1 MKPRNGFSST
11 RNQYGAYWE
20 LIIRALGLKETRS
33 FTPTLLELCCGR
45 SELLHYIDTSP
56 YENQPSFDY
65 IGIDLQHITYSDCQM
80 QWSESD
86 KESAFSRRTSKIEE
100 SATKNGNK
108 HDSNYQTQN
117 GSRYFS
123 QQDALEHKAIASIVS
138 KQDKNPVNMVFCRIP
153 FTASNDDESANGQL
167 DWRFIESALELLDET
182 NGKAVLVA
190 PMRMLKPDRDDEAA
204 KRVISSNRIASV
216 TLLEEG
222 WDLRKPVKVALMVL
236 DRNQHKT
243 IRVVNATG
251 VSKAVSKSG
260 DTPTR
265 TTTSGANSDDLQKN
279 EIDAIFEA
287 WTNKV
292 SPIPSLDAE
301 PSDLFF
307 SKGEADG
314 SFVNRML
321 LNNEEKRTI
330 GDICYVSR
338 GISKK
343 EVLKKHEDAR
353 AGHNARYYPYVT
365 ASDLIDGEIAVQGHS
380 MRCIAQG
387 KATMV
392 DIRTPSSAQKR
403 AMLKPPVILVSRN
416 GYPFKISYIGHD
428 ADYPIIPSDSLY
440 AIQSGFE
447 DDLLLCFAH
456 LMSDKGQSELRAA
469 SSGSAISQISQNA
482 IKNIAI
488 PDYSPDIKDDVI
500 RNVFDELVSQSRRMM
515 SLLDE
520 ADLIERSR
528 RHLLPTLE
536 NLQNA
541 LRDRFDEEKDLSA
554 DQKEAMRAIVLGRD
568 VFVTTTPGQNAPLI
582 YQASVA
588 ALGGTTVVVSTSPAF
603 AEQQVE
609 KIKNHL
615 HSGYL
620 DDPRTNSKADK
631 VHSLLEQVRNGEL
644 QILYVTPSYLSNEE
658 FLNAIGNADV
668 PLVVVE
674 ETQRTNNPDST
685 LNEICDQTRA
695 FINCLRHRPVVAV
708 FLATTTSKTKR
719 YIAETLNMRNP
730 LSVELRVD

>member
-33 FTPTLLELCCGR
+33 LTPTLLELCCGR
-45 SELLHYIDTSP
+45 SELLHYIDTLP
-56 YENQPSFDY
+56 YEYQPSFDY

-80 QWSESD
+80 QWSERD

-100 SATKNGNK
+100 SATKNDNE
-108 HDSNYQTQN
+108 HDNNYQTQN
-117 GSRYFS
+117 GFRYFS
-123 QQDALEHKAIASIVS
+123 QQDALEHKAIASTVS

-153 FTASNDDESANGQL
+153 FTASNDDKPANGQL

-182 NGKAVLVA
+182 NGKAVVVA
-190 PMRMLKPDRDDEAA
+190 PMRMLKPDRDNEAA

-222 WDLRKPVKVALMVL
+222 WDSRKPVKVALMVL
-236 DRNQHKT
+236 DHTRHES

-251 VSKAVSKSG
+251 VSKEVSKCGNALKRS
-260 DTPTR
+260 
-265 TTTSGANSDDLQKN
+265 TTSGANSNDLQKN
-279 EIDAIFEA
+279 EVDAIFDA
-287 WTNKV
+287 WTSKV
-292 SPIPSLDAE
+292 SRIPSLNVE

-307 SKGEADG
+307 PYKQTDG

-321 LNNEEKRTI
+321 LNNEEKKTI

-343 EVLKKHEDAR
+343 EVLREREDAHG
-353 AGHNARYYPYVT
+353 GHSAAYYPYIT
-365 ASDLIDGEIAVQGHS
+365 ASDLIDGEIAIGGHYL
-380 MRCIAQG
+380 RCIEQR
-387 KATMV
+387 KVTMV

-428 ADYPIIPSDSLY
+428 TDYPIIPSDSLY
-440 AIQSGFE
+440 AIQSEFE

-456 LMSDKGQSELRAA
+456 LMSDEGQSELRAA

-500 RNVFDELVSQSRRMM
+500 RNVFNELVSQSRRMT

-520 ADLIERSR
+520 ADFIERSR
-528 RHLLPTLE
+528 RHLIPRLE

-541 LRDRFDEEKDLSA
+541 LRDKLDAKSGPSA
-554 DQKEAMRAIVLGRD
+554 DQEEAMRAIVLGRD
-568 VFVTTTPGQNAPLI
+568 VFATTAPGQNAPLI

-588 ALGGTTVVVSTSPAF
+588 ALGGTAVVVSTSPAF
-603 AEQQVE
+603 TEQQVE
-609 KIKNHL
+609 KIKNRL
-615 HSGYL
+615 HSGFL
-620 DDPRTNSKADK
+620 DDPRANSEADK
-631 VHSLLEQVRNGEL
+631 VHSLLEQVRNGEF

-658 FLNAIGNADV
+658 FLNAISNTDV

-674 ETQRTNNPDST
+674 DTQRTDNRDST
-685 LNEICDQTRA
+685 LIKICDQTWA
-695 FINCLRHRPVVAV
+695 FVRRFDRRPVIAV
-708 FLATTTSKTKR
+708 FSATTTSKTKR
-719 YIAETLNMRNP
+719 YIAEALSMRNP
-730 LSVELRVD
+730 LSVELRMD

>member
-45 SELLHYIDTSP
+45 SELLHYVDTLP
-56 YENQPSFDY
+56 YESLPSFDY

-80 QWSESD
+80 QWIESD
-86 KESAFSRRTSKIEE
+86 KEAAFSRRTSKIDE
-100 SATKNGNK
+100 SVAKNGNK
-108 HDSNYQTQN
+108 PDSDHQTRN

-123 QQDALEHKAIASIVS
+123 QQDALNYKAIASIAS
-138 KQDKNPVNMVFCRIP
+138 KENKNPVDMVFCRIP
-153 FTASNDDESANGQL
+153 FTASKNDELANGQL
-167 DWRFIESALELLDET
+167 DWRFVESALKLLDKT
-182 NGKAVLVA
+182 NGKAVFVA
-190 PMRMLKPDRDDEAA
+190 PMRMLKPDRDDETV

-222 WDLRKPVKVALMVL
+222 WDLRKPVKVALVVL
-236 DRNQHKT
+236 DCNQHET

-251 VSKAVSKSG
+251 ASKAASKSG
-260 DTPTR
+260 DASNR
-265 TTTSGANSDDLQKN
+265 STTSGANGENLQN
-279 EIDAIFEA
+279 DEVEAILDA

-292 SPIPSLDAE
+292 SSIPSLDAE
-301 PSDLFF
+301 PSELFF

-488 PDYSPDIKDDVI
+488 PDYNPNIKDGVI
-500 RNVFDELVSQSRRMM
+500 RNVFDELVSQSKRMM
-515 SLLDE
+515 DLLDE

-541 LRDRFDEEKDLSA
+541 LRDRFDEERYLSA

-568 VFVTTTPGQNAPLI
+568 IFATTAPGQNAPLI
-582 YQASVA
+582 YQASAA

-609 KIKNHL
+609 KIKNRL

-620 DDPRTNSKADK
+620 DDPRTNSEADK
-631 VHSLLEQVRNGEL
+631 VHNLLEQVRNGEL
-644 QILYVTPSYLSNEE
+644 QILYVTPSCLSNEE
-658 FLNAIGNADV
+658 FLNAISNTDV

-674 ETQRTNNPDST
+674 ETQCANNRNST
-685 LNEICDQTRA
+685 LNDTCDQTRA
-695 FINCLRHRPVVAV
+695 FINRLEHRPIVAA
-708 FLATTTSKTKR
+708 FSATATSKTKR

-730 LSVELRVD
+730 LSVELHVD